1 MVDAV
6 GHHLGLQTEGGLGA
20 LGVATLEGEQGVLQ
34 EVGGIELDAGLV
46 GVHLHFATRNGIVGD
61 STKEDLPTRAAVFPA
76 CEVEAMVEASGK
88 VEILTICEKVLSD
101 RLGHAEIEGG
111 SLHGLDGGG
120 NEILVP
126 RHVGLRIQPQGLL
139 ENTSRRTARQ
149 VEVCV
154 VGQVDGGRLIGGGL
168 IAEGQGVFIV
178 QGIGDLDPQIP
189 REALL
194 TVGGDIGQGQNGSIG
209 GGGGFGAP
217 DHVGIALLSAVK
229 AGGAVIGKEGVGL
242 AVQLKGRI
250 CDAVG
255 HTTHQGPQIPV
266 GLLVVGHGIVAKAY
280 VRDLAVFIGG
290 LDADDGTAEIG
301 DLHGHILIVDKGIEC
316 GGLAVGKLAPG
327 AGVDVHTDTS
337 VF

>member
-1 MVDAV
+1 MVV
-6 GHHLGLQTEGGLGA
+6 
-20 LGVATLEGEQGVLQ
+20 
-34 EVGGIELDAGLV
+34 
-46 GVHLHFATRNGIVGD
+46 
-61 STKEDLPTRAAVFPA
+61 S
-76 CEVEAMVEASGK
+76 ASQAK
-88 VEILTICEKVLSD
+88 ILTICEKVLSD

-126 RHVGLRIQPQGLL
+126 RHVGLRIQPQDLL
-139 ENTSRRTARQ
+139 ENTSRCTARQ
-149 VEVCV
+149 VEVGV
-154 VGQVDGGRLIGGGL
+154 VGQVDRGRLIGGGL
-168 IAEGQGVFIV
+168 VAEGQGAVIV

-217 DHVGIALLSAVK
+217 DHVGVAPLAAVK
-229 AGGAVIGKEGVGL
+229 AGRAVIGKEGVGL
-242 AVQLKGRI
+242 AVQLKGRV

-266 GLLVVGHGIVAKAY
+266 GLLVVGHGIVTHTH
-280 VRDLAVFIGG
+280 VGDPAVFIGG

-327 AGVDVHTDTS
+327 AGVDVHTSTS
-337 VF
+337 LLFRDVKNTRYKI